1 MTQIYTSNTVLV
13 KAKAPIVN
21 FSEGDSATLVA
32 DISIIWINPSSAQR
46 FLTHKWQESNDGG
59 ATWRDISSGIADH
72 PLSTNNIA
80 PTKTVSLL
88 DNQLTDL
95 ELSEFNIA
103 KTKPIVASLTIDN
116 VLLSQDN
123 YLYRCIVLLYN
134 NDINT
139 IESAGTSE
147 NIFLNISEKK
157 TGHLLPNFDIPW
169 DPMNPRGV
177 IKAGNLK
184 FDQNTKIELF
194 KLSREACGSQWR
206 IIEVGYGTQY
216 INGNITNGMPV
227 GLPKT
232 YGPNDQTYP
241 GYMELQFY
249 CNNSWVT
256 QESWISLVGNDE
268 HVFEKYG
275 LVSPVTVS
283 INGEALVSQTSL
295 GTKDNPLVIKPT
307 PGATGGSSLD
317 VTGVSDNSTVSV
329 SWNGTAL
336 GYSNTLGIQQAGT
349 QTITVPSSFVLPVQV
364 TITGGC
370 DDDLVVNGQ
379 VINQNNLADS
389 VNYTFTCET
398 RTFTV
403 SVYNAMAGGTAYD
416 YNISFAGTQ
425 SANSAVSA
433 IRSDTTN
440 ILTISQASETKN
452 VSVNSNNNNWTEAGI
467 NVQEGS
473 RLFIS
478 ATGSIQWST
487 NNFSS
492 PSGVGSGNAVLY
504 SGIPQSALVGRI
516 GTTGTPFYIGDYYNS
531 FANGSGPLFLS
542 VNDSNKNDNSGS
554 YASIIKYATPDPLGI
569 KVTTLNSEPY
579 DSTIQDL
586 DFSKVSLLLKSDNDS
601 LNDVSAKPKSFTS
614 TNVSFS
620 SQINTFGGY
629 SAYYGDS
636 GYSVANSD
644 SSLGFSGDFTI
655 EGWFYFSKNNV
666 GYQGLVS
673 TYRTGD
679 ISGWILVLESNN
691 TLRFYATN
699 ANITWYWPLSIS
711 SNYTPPTEKWTY
723 IVVQRLGSSVKMFA
737 DGVEV
742 GSTSNNLDIT
752 SGSKIE
758 VGGYQYFPGGRRSLQ
773 GYVDEVRI
781 TKGLARYPQN
791 NPPVPNKPFPKR
803 SYSATQIIDISG
815 SQKSAT
821 PVYDSNGNFLY
832 YEFNSKNSYIG
843 PYNEPGQLSLVYG
856 YVSGSPLVAQTPGE
870 GYFQAFDG
878 SNRYFRKLGIYDL
891 DCCYM
896 GSYRPD
902 DGYYI
907 LSRRSDGQYVVSESV
922 RWYAANGYAVGT
934 IVPYPPQI
942 NQVGDNG
949 HPNNSAS
956 WRSWSWDNSCCNGTG
971 DKNYFELTD
980 EVLTPLTPTPTV
992 TPTSI
997 TPTPTPTVTSTVT
1010 ATPTI
1015 TPSVTTSS
1023 LPPAFDTLY
1032 SDVVLLMNMSGTNN
1046 SKNIIDSSLL
1056 NNTIVATGNAAI
1068 STSQSRFGGSS
1079 LLVPEA
1085 TSSRNAIYLSAS
1097 NNFNFG
1103 SGNFSVEFW
1112 LRQNS
1117 TPQSGSRVFQT
1128 SENNDTTSGVD
1139 IYYPT
1144 NSNSLLAKLSDNS
1157 NNTVVLS
1164 MGATDTSVWNHY
1176 ALVRNNHNIITYRN
1190 GVQVASQ
1197 YAVMNLSNSSGN
1209 VVIGGNATTGPN
1221 RSINAY
1227 IDDMRVTKASRYTS
1241 NFTSPVFQLVNAGPP
1256 VTPSNTATPTNTPTV
1271 TATPTLTPT
1280 SGLVASPTPT
1290 PSSTTIGDP
1299 LWNSVALLMPLDGA
1313 QDSSVITDISNS
1325 PAVFTNTSNN
1335 ILLKTNIVKYG
1346 SASAYI
1352 AGNGNAIATSSKFII
1367 GTNNFTLELWA
1378 YSSIAN
1384 NAGKG
1389 IIHLRNANNTYAGIG
1404 IGVTSYGKWG
1414 CYAKGAEQVPVSG
1427 TPTQNLWTHLAI
1439 NRNNNILKFFI
1450 NGVEALSTTDNTNYT
1465 MNTLYFGNWYSNAY
1479 GFTGYVDDVRLTIGS
1494 DRYGITAPFV
1504 PPSAPHPTL

>member
-59 ATWRDISSGIADH
+59 VTWRDISSGIADH

-88 DNQLTDL
+88 DNQLADL

-177 IKAGNLK
+177 IKSGNLK

-194 KLSREACGSQWR
+194 KLTKDACGSQWR
-206 IIEVGYGTQY
+206 IIEVGYNSQY
-216 INGNITNGMPV
+216 LSGNITNGVPV
-227 GLPKT
+227 GLPQA

-275 LVSPVTVS
+275 PISPVTVS

-317 VTGVSDNSTVSV
+317 VTGVSDSSTVSV

-379 VINQNNLADS
+379 VINQNNFADN

-492 PSGVGSGNAVLY
+492 PSGIGSGNAVLY

-791 NPPVPNKPFPKR
+791 NPPLPNKPFPKR
-803 SYSATQIIDISG
+803 SYSTTQIIDISG

-856 YVSGSPLVAQTPGE
+856 YVSGSPIVAQTPAE

-878 SNRYFRKLGIYDL
+878 SDRYFRKLGVYDL
-891 DCCYM
+891 DCCLQWPNYQ
-896 GSYRPD
+896 PD

-907 LSRRSDGQYVVSESV
+907 LTKRADGQCVVSESV
-922 RWYAANGYAVGT
+922 RWYAANGYEKGK
-934 IVPYPPQI
+934 IVPCITIPASI
-942 NQVGDNG
+942 G
-949 HPNNSAS
+949 HPNDSAT
-956 WRSWSWDNSCCNGTG
+956 WRSMGYGGNCCNADGTK
-971 DKNYFELTD
+971 DYYELSD
-980 EVLTPLTPTPTV
+980 EVFVALTPTPTV

-1117 TPQSGSRVFQT
+1117 TPQSGSRLFQT
-1128 SENNDTTSGVD
+1128 SENNDTNSGVD

-1144 NSNSLLAKLSDNS
+1144 NSNSLLAKLSDNG

-1164 MGATDTSVWNHY
+1164 MGATETSAWNHY

-1227 IDDMRVTKASRYTS
+1227 IDDMRVTKASRYTG
-1241 NFTSPVFQLVNAGPP
+1241 NFTPPVFQVVGVGPP
-1256 VTPSNTATPTNTPTV
+1256 VTPSATATPTV
-1271 TATPTLTPT
+1271 TASNTPTPT
-1280 SGLVASPTPT
+1280 VSASVGFISSPTPT
-1290 PSSTTIGDP
+1290 STVTSTATPTSSPPAPQALTFSALQAGCDPRWQLGNIPANTTSLRLTSSGSHRGGAFSNIVSTFPIDTNSTQIITGPTNNSWSIHISHFGASLPGGSAPGASIRGYFDTGTREGSNFWNTEHNFTARIEALDVSNNVIGII
-1299 LWNSVALLMPLDGA
+1299 N
-1313 QDSSVITDISNS
+1313 
-1325 PAVFTNTSNN
+1325 NTSW
-1335 ILLKTNIVKYG
+1335 IK
-1346 SASAYI
+1346 
-1352 AGNGNAIATSSKFII
+1352 
-1367 GTNNFTLELWA
+1367 
-1378 YSSIAN
+1378 
-1384 NAGKG
+1384 
-1389 IIHLRNANNTYAGIG
+1389 
-1404 IGVTSYGKWG
+1404 
-1414 CYAKGAEQVPVSG
+1414 
-1427 TPTQNLWTHLAI
+1427 
-1439 NRNNNILKFFI
+1439 
-1450 NGVEALSTTDNTNYT
+1450 
-1465 MNTLYFGNWYSNAY
+1465 
-1479 GFTGYVDDVRLTIGS
+1479 DDC
-1494 DRYGITAPFV
+1494 DD
-1504 PPSAPHPTL
+1504 